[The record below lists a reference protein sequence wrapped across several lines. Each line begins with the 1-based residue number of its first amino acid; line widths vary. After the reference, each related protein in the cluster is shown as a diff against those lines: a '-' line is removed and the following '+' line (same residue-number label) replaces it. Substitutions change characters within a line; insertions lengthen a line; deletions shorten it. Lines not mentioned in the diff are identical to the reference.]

1 MWPQGM
7 KSHKRWTRAVLALFA
22 GFWLSTAAAPC
33 VRAAS
38 ACPEMPQPCQGPA
51 DPAADHAG
59 MATELCP
66 PVTQLGCTVAD
77 ENLIKKPNIF
87 LNEVPPAAAV
97 LAYRPP
103 EVSVSRTG
111 LRATRDTS
119 SIPASP
125 PNLRYARLLI

>member
-1 MWPQGM
+1 MLPQGM
-7 KSHKRWTRAVLALFA
+7 KSHERWTRVVLALFA

-33 VRAAS
+33 VMAAS

-77 ENLIKKPNIF
+77 ENLIKKPNIS
-87 LNEVPPAAAV
+87 LNDAPPATPV
-97 LAYRPP
+97 LAYLPP
-103 EVSVSRTG
+103 AVGISRTD
-111 LRATRDTS
+111 LRTARDAS

-125 PNLRYARLLI
+125 SNLRYTRLLI